1 MAKTPREILEE
12 AGFLNESSVIHN
24 NELYVRLSNY
34 SGGLVKVDLTTGN
47 GCYQP
52 NGETDAFVS
61 FKFAD
66 IGSILKRI
74 DGKGDSIP
82 FEVPQDFVFFKRFN
96 LIPEL
101 EDYIDDFVITRHGS
115 FITQTALAVLS
126 AIAAPLYYSPRRKG
140 KLNTFQLMIGP
151 SNCGK
156 GPYWAVADAL
166 LAVAMKGQDF
176 TIAEPDSPQGLH
188 ASLGEQN
195 CGLLMMSE
203 AEDMVK
209 AESGNSKSG
218 ILKKMMSL
226 WASGEKMKNTR
237 IKVGGLPTVAYPA
250 ASALL
255 QMTTAGF
262 ENCLLSHEVAHGG
275 FLPRCTCGYAE
286 DVYTRDKRS
295 ELVEIPVFVRERL
308 QKIAA
313 PLADALDTLKRY
325 NEENKTAP
333 KAFHRQ
339 PLKAV
344 AWAEN
349 AEQFFLNYE
358 EECTTRSSFFIR
370 EGYDTLSSIHGRMSE
385 KVLRTACLAAIWEN
399 EQSPAVTVTDLEKA
413 IDFEVTCF
421 KRYEDL
427 FRIYE
432 KSSEHER
439 VSEAID
445 RLLENAGGRITIRVL
460 RKSIR
465 TKDKNMIDTVLNQ
478 KKKDGDISIEMYG
491 KARCAFS
498 PDYKMKGQQ

>member
-1 MAKTPREILEE
+1 MAKTPRGILEE

-101 EDYIDDFVITRHGS
+101 EDYIADFVITRHGS

-166 LAVAMKGQDF
+166 LTVAMKGQDF
-176 TIAEPDSPQGLH
+176 TVAEPDSPQGLH
-188 ASLGEQN
+188 AALGEQN

-203 AEDMVK
+203 AEDMIK
-209 AESGNSKSG
+209 AEPGNSKAG

-255 QMTTAGF
+255 QMTSSGF
-262 ENCLLSHEVAHGG
+262 ENCLLSHDVAHGG

-286 DVYTRDKRS
+286 TAYARDKRS
-295 ELVEIPVFVRERL
+295 ELVEIPPFVAQRL

-313 PLADALDTLKRY
+313 PLADALDTVRRH
-325 NEENKTAP
+325 NEDNKTAQI
-333 KAFHRQ
+333 AFHRQ
-339 PLKAV
+339 PMKTV
-344 AWAEN
+344 AWGDG
-349 AEQFFLNYE
+349 AEQFFLDYE
-358 EECTTRSSFFIR
+358 EECTTRSSFFIK
-370 EGYDTLSSIHGRMSE
+370 EGYDTISSIHGRMSE
-385 KVLRTACLAAIWEN
+385 KALRSACLSAIWDDEI
-399 EQSPAVTVTDLEKA
+399 SPTVTVEHLQKA
-413 IDFEVTCF
+413 IDFETTCF

-427 FRIYE
+427 FKIYE

-439 VSEAID
+439 VSEAIE
-445 RLLENAGGRITIRVL
+445 RLAEKAGGMITVREL
-460 RKSIR
+460 RKGIR

-478 KKKDGDISIEMYG
+478 KQKDGDITLGMEG
-491 KARCAFS
+491 KARCAFLQS
-498 PDYKMKGQQ
+498 YKKKG